1 MEYHEEK
8 FNELLTLIKDTWDE
22 SNPTRRRAIWALAEF
37 GEAKW
42 EEGYHQGIAA
52 CQDTHI

>member
-8 FNELLTLIKDTWDE
+8 FKELLTLIKDTWDE
-22 SNPTRRRAIWALAEF
+22 SNPTRKRAIWTLAEY
-37 GEAKW
+37 GEAMW
-42 EEGYHQGIAA
+42 EEGYEDGIRA

>member
-22 SNPTRRRAIWALAEF
+22 SNPTRQRAIHTLAEY
-37 GEAKW
+37 GEAMW
-42 EEGYHQGIAA
+42 EEGYEDGIRA